1 MTEMRKFYNT
11 KFPDLWYIN
20 EQATPAHSPTSS
32 YSQKMKGVMT
42 IHFSSSGSQLSSR
55 AVRNSQ
61 PCSLNIALD
70 LNDEQVDITS
80 YNYGNLEDWL

>member
-1 MTEMRKFYNT
+1 MNGLL
-11 KFPDLWYIN
+11 PHILPLA
-20 EQATPAHSPTSS
+20 ATVH
-32 YSQKMKGVMT
+32 QKMKGVMT

-61 PCSLNIALD
+61 PCSLSIALD